1 VAIDPA
7 DLFWLAGTRT
17 AGPDQ
22 LSPGGMIAPAALV
35 ASLTPDYSP
44 PGAHTAGIWAVDATV
59 ATSISGIE
67 APPKGRGRR
76 LVLLNVGAVAITIL
90 RNNAGSLAANRILMA
105 DATHS
110 LDPGQALAL
119 HYHPIDARWYLE
131 APSSTAAPPGPT
143 DVCITRTV
151 SADLTIAADTTCL
164 QRRPVIAAG
173 VGVTILATGEWLIL

>member
-119 HYHPIDARWYLE
+119 H
-131 APSSTAAPPGPT
+131 AAPPGPT

-173 VGVTILATGEWLIL
+173 VSVTILSTGEWLIL

>member
-1 VAIDPA
+1 MAIDPA
-7 DLFWLAGTRT
+7 ALFWLDGTRT
-17 AGPDQ
+17 SRPDQ
-22 LSPGGMIAPAALV
+22 LSAGGMIAPAAIT
-35 ASLTPDYSP
+35 ASATPDYSP
-44 PGAHTAGIWAVDATV
+44 PGAHTAGIWAIDATV
-59 ATSISGIE
+59 PTSISGIE

-90 RNNAGSLAANRILMA
+90 RNNAASVAANRILMA

-151 SADLTIAADTTCL
+151 SVGLVIAADTTCI
-164 QRRPVIAAG
+164 QRRPVILAG
-173 VGVTILATGEWLIL
+173 VGVTIEATGEWLIL